1 MKTAELIRDYITT
14 ELLSNQELDFLEIVL
29 WETFDHIDEVEFLAK
44 APNDITNKLKLPNN
58 SCWQLCCAAILDKNQ
73 SIIKLDSKNLNY

>member
-1 MKTAELIRDYITT
+1 MEITELIRDYITT
-14 ELLSNQELDFLEIVL
+14 KLLSNQELDFLEVEL